1 MVLSQTLARKKQIDR
16 FTFTTCSP
24 SSSFLHFGEGIS
36 LHFSIGNKRSR
47 KDNSC
52 VSSLPGDKKGDSR
65 QFLLESSE
73 LQEKRR
79 KKGGF
84 ALPISKSF
92 LTLVEKRKQAGRD
105 VYLEFMQKMKQKKEY
120 YTPAKGV
127 VQGATN
133 SDFVDSRT
141 GFCHY
146 LEKHRIL
153 PGYESGT
160 YREDN
165 TVLLTFPEHVHA
177 HYLRFLQYG
186 KVADRV
192 AVNKM
197 LGQNTAQTRRDMAQY
212 AGSLGGKQ
220 QQQNL
225 RDQNRGWYN
234 SEVQRKLGKK
244 GAAVAKERGVGA
256 FDPQNL
262 LNALAAWQTKFQQDT
277 AFRQKMVNNLKQ
289 GLKTQAQRG
298 MNIYNPAS
306 QRHRVI
312 NGKGLSIDG
321 KIVFS
326 SYSIVYTDETFEYSE
341 HRVHMSEDLY
351 WNHIKNRPVGKRVN
365 YRNPKPSNKNL

>member
-1 MVLSQTLARKKQIDR
+1 
-16 FTFTTCSP
+16 
-24 SSSFLHFGEGIS
+24 
-36 LHFSIGNKRSR
+36 
-47 KDNSC
+47 
-52 VSSLPGDKKGDSR
+52 LPGDKKGDSR

-312 NGKGLSIDG
+312 NGKGLSIDE

-326 SYSIVYTDETFEYSE
+326 PYSIVYTDETFEYSE